1 MKNLFKP
8 SSNCWKVA
16 KAQRAAFIIDG
27 ANYFRALHEAMRE
40 ARRSIII
47 VGWDLHS
54 ELRLVRDGECDGYPD
69 KLGELLEDLAEKR
82 KDLNIYLLA
91 WDFAMIY
98 AMEREFFPR
107 YKLKWSTHERV
118 HFLLDG
124 EHPVGASQHQKIVV
138 IDDSIAFSGG
148 LDLSKWRWDTSA
160 HEPENPLRKDPD
172 GQLYPPFH
180 DVQMIVDG
188 DAAKALAE
196 LAKQRWS
203 KACGEAPFIDEAIAP
218 GDPWP
223 SSIEPDFNDVEIAIA
238 RTLPSYKDSPEVREV
253 ERLYLDSLAAAQDFI
268 YIENQYLSSFR
279 IGEALKDSLQQ
290 AEGPEIVIVQPKE
303 TGGWLEQHTMDVL
316 RGRIIAKL
324 READR
329 HRRLR
334 LFYPQIA
341 ASPAVELMVH
351 AKVMII
357 DDCFARVGSS
367 NLSNRSLGLDS
378 ECDLAIFA
386 ETNSAEAAA
395 ISVFRNR
402 LIAEHLGVA
411 EHDVAEALTKRGS
424 LIEAIETLRSGDRC
438 LLPLQAEISKEID
451 RWVPESELLD
461 PEKPIEPE
469 ELFDYLISPHQQL
482 SASRHML
489 TITVLVAG
497 MLCLAAILHWLSFPD
512 GIDRE
517 TAAAALAGLK
527 QSPYAL
533 PIVVTGFVLGGLLAF
548 PVTLMIILTVIIF
561 GPWQGLLYTLVGAET
576 SAVSTFLLGRRLGR
590 DAVNRLT
597 GNLVNRLRL
606 NLTESGFKGVLTYRI
621 IPVAPFTVI
630 NLIAGISGIR
640 SWDFA
645 FATFIGLLPG
655 LAVIVIVAQW
665 IADFIH
671 APKPAHFAALLGAT
685 IVVGIALAALW
696 LWLRRRHR

>member
-16 KAQRAAFIIDG
+16 QAQRAAFIIDG
-27 ANYFRALHEAMRE
+27 EDYFRALHEAMRE

-54 ELRLVRDGECDGYPD
+54 ELRLIRDGECEGYPD
-69 KLGELLEDLAEKR
+69 KLGDLLEYLVDKC
-82 KDLNIYLLA
+82 KDLNIYLLG

-138 IDDSIAFSGG
+138 IDDVVAFSGG

-160 HEPENPLRKDPD
+160 HEPDNPLREDPD

-188 DAAKALAE
+188 DASKALAE
-196 LAKQRWS
+196 LAKQRWT
-203 KACGEAPFIDEAIAP
+203 KACGSEPFIDEAIAA

-223 SSIEPDFNDVEIAIA
+223 SSFKPDFNDVAIAIA
-238 RTLPSYKDSPEVREV
+238 RTLPLHKGAPEVREV

-279 IGEALKDSLQQ
+279 IGEVLQASLQQ

-378 ECDLAIFA
+378 ECDLAIF
-386 ETNSAEAAA
+386 
-395 ISVFRNR
+395 
-402 LIAEHLGVA
+402 G
-411 EHDVAEALTKRGS
+411 
-424 LIEAIETLRSGDRC
+424 
-438 LLPLQAEISKEID
+438 
-451 RWVPESELLD
+451 
-461 PEKPIEPE
+461 EKTPP
-469 ELFDYLISPHQQL
+469 
-482 SASRHML
+482 
-489 TITVLVAG
+489 
-497 MLCLAAILHWLSFPD
+497 
-512 GIDRE
+512 
-517 TAAAALAGLK
+517 
-527 QSPYAL
+527 
-533 PIVVTGFVLGGLLAF
+533 
-548 PVTLMIILTVIIF
+548 
-561 GPWQGLLYTLVGAET
+561 
-576 SAVSTFLLGRRLGR
+576 
-590 DAVNRLT
+590 
-597 GNLVNRLRL
+597 
-606 NLTESGFKGVLTYRI
+606 
-621 IPVAPFTVI
+621 
-630 NLIAGISGIR
+630 
-640 SWDFA
+640 
-645 FATFIGLLPG
+645 
-655 LAVIVIVAQW
+655 
-665 IADFIH
+665 
-671 APKPAHFAALLGAT
+671 
-685 IVVGIALAALW
+685 
-696 LWLRRRHR
+696 RRRRSPPFAIA